1 LTPSRSICGI
11 AFPKTGFVALYSSAI
26 HLPKGIAQPRSED
39 RHCGAAWAKISRQFY
54 DKIVAAPHN
63 RSIRNFILRD
73 QFQIA
78 LPPEKKAIILAHKVG
93 IGPVGVRP

>member
-1 LTPSRSICGI
+1 MG
-11 AFPKTGFVALYSSAI
+11 KKSA
-26 HLPKGIAQPRSED
+26 E
-39 RHCGAAWAKISRQFY
+39 QFY

-63 RSIRNFILRD
+63 RSIRNFILCD

-78 LPPEKKAIILAHKVG
+78 LPPQKKAIILLCKVG

>member
-1 LTPSRSICGI
+1 VGKNLSTI
-11 AFPKTGFVALYSSAI
+11 
-26 HLPKGIAQPRSED
+26 
-39 RHCGAAWAKISRQFY
+39 Y

-78 LPPEKKAIILAHKVG
+78 LPPERKAIILRCKVG